1 VTAVLAA
8 HRGMAMEWRE
18 RDGVRWLGAELPRAT
33 VAFSTRIGGV
43 SAPPFDQLN
52 LGILTDDRS
61 AAVTENRHRLAAA
74 LDLRAENV
82 LMGMQVH
89 GAEVVAHETAQ
100 DPSPYA
106 QPGTELTESDG
117 HATRTVGLAPMVLV
131 ADCLPVALAGPG
143 GVAMLHC
150 GWRGLAAG
158 IVERGAAA
166 VSASGAAI
174 GPGIGQCCYEVGP
187 EVLEAFADLG
197 EGIAEEPMLDLAEVA
212 RRQLRAAGI
221 EEIESAGLCTKCNP
235 ELFYSHRRDG
245 ARSGRQAGF
254 IWMEGG

>member
-1 VTAVLAA
+1 
-8 HRGMAMEWRE
+8 
-18 RDGVRWLGAELPRAT
+18 
-33 VAFSTRIGGV
+33 
-43 SAPPFDQLN
+43 
-52 LGILTDDRS
+52 
-61 AAVTENRHRLAAA
+61 
-74 LDLRAENV
+74 
-82 LMGMQVH
+82 
-89 GAEVVAHETAQ
+89 
-100 DPSPYA
+100 
-106 QPGTELTESDG
+106 
-117 HATRTVGLAPMVLV
+117 
-131 ADCLPVALAGPG
+131 
-143 GVAMLHC
+143 MLHC